1 MHRLCM
7 QGVLALAVMCLTTLT
22 SGLALPELLLRILL
36 LSYFVIAASH
46 PINLYDDS

>member
-22 SGLALPELLLRILL
+22 SSLAFPVILHILL
-36 LSYFVIAASH
+36 PSYFIVPASH
-46 PINLYDDS
+46 PINIYDNS